1 MITVIADENIA
12 NIDDYLNHHDIT
24 IIKLKGRDITRD
36 ALLHHQPD
44 ALFIRSVTQVTAEN
58 FGDLSNLPLKFV
70 GSATIGTDHVDVDFL
85 HNHGVTFTNAAGC
98 SKHSVAQYVISA
110 ILHTHPHYRTQ
121 PIHLGIIGL
130 GNIGSTLA
138 TYAKK
143 LGWQVVGFDP
153 FLPPSDINTLDFQA
167 VLNCDAISI
176 HTPLTRTGTHPT
188 FNLINADTLA
198 QMQPNALLINTAR
211 GEIIDEVAL
220 LADIARTHRKVILDV
235 FPSEPIIS
243 TPLMDA
249 LHLATPHIA
258 GYTLEGK
265 LRGTDMIYHAF
276 CQAFGIAPVQTLAPL
291 LPPNPYHFERLL
303 MNLVGDE
310 TDRAVLAEFYDIAY
324 DNKALRAICS
334 DDGVHGADFDHLRKT
349 YQLRREWL
357 S

>member
-44 ALFIRSVTQVTAEN
+44 ALFIRSVTQVAAEN

-153 FLPPSDINTLDFQA
+153 FLPPSDINTLDFQS

-211 GEIIDEVAL
+211 GEIIDEAAL
-220 LADIARTHRKVILDV
+220 LGDIARTHRKVILDV
-235 FPSEPIIS
+235 FPSEPTIS

-265 LRGTDMIYHAF
+265 LRGTDMIYQAF
-276 CQAFGIAPVQTLAPL
+276 CQSFGITLIQKLEPL
-291 LPPNPYHFERLL
+291 LPPNPYRFDDLIHQL
-303 MNLVGDE
+303 NGSDA
-310 TDRAVLAEFYDIAY
+310 DRAVLAQFYDIAK
-324 DNKALRAICS
+324 DDTSLRAVCT
-334 DDGVHGADFDHLRKT
+334 DTGVQGADFDHLRKT

-357 S
+357 